1 MEPTDRDQVKI
12 AKKEFRGSVTAE
24 RVATIVRKIKENR
37 TEMTYTAEAF
47 KEINGLQEQLRERD
61 AMSEQVENAHRG
73 EINRLQQQLQERD
86 AMSEQVENAHRG
98 EINRLQQQLQERDAM
113 SEQVENALRGE
124 INRLQEQLRE
134 RDRVVRDL
142 EGTVRHLR
150 LINRATGNVR
160 DTTINQIQ
168 ERDRDA
174 RNNSHGARV
183 TFNVFGRRIFERD
196 GVRLSTEGIVS
207 LAAVTV
213 AVGVVWWYL
222 S

>member
-98 EINRLQQQLQERDAM
+98 EINRLQQQL
-113 SEQVENALRGE
+113 
-124 INRLQEQLRE
+124 RE